1 MTADLSTR
9 TAATTGTGGHD
20 PRQWR
25 GIFTI
30 PATPF
35 AEDGALDLDDLRR
48 NVEFSVECG
57 AHGIV
62 HPVMASEFFVL
73 SEAERLQM
81 IPLVAQWVAG
91 RCPVVIGVSGVS
103 TQAAVPLARAARDAG
118 ADAVIAMPPYVQ
130 KYSDEDVLRY
140 FAAISRAVK
149 GLPIFVQNAGMAA
162 VGHDHLLKIV
172 REVEGVHFVKEEVAP
187 ALVNMSRLID
197 VREPGIWGV
206 FGGHGCQHLFSEL
219 RRGAVGNMPVNTF
232 TDVFVRMFEL
242 WEAGQQ
248 QEAEALHRRL
258 MPLITRSGPAK
269 EALVRRGVIRSA
281 KTRAA
286 SGAGFDSY
294 DRAEVDT
301 FWPEL
306 EAAFT
311 WRPTVSPSSHS
322 PIRATPGG
330 THSTDG

>member
-1 MTADLSTR
+1 MTADQHTSS
-9 TAATTGTGGHD
+9 AAANNTGGQG
-20 PRQWR
+20 PKSWR

-35 AEDGALDLDDLRR
+35 TDTGELDLDSLKR

-73 SEAERLQM
+73 SESERLEM
-81 IPLVAQWVAG
+81 VPLVTRWTAG

-103 TQAAVPLARAARDAG
+103 TQAAVPLARAAREAG

-130 KYSDEDVLRY
+130 KYSDDDVLRY
-140 FAAISRAVK
+140 FAAISHAVE

-162 VGHDHLLKIV
+162 VGRDHLLKIV

-187 ALVNMSRLID
+187 ALVNMSKLID
-197 VREPGIWGV
+197 VHEPGIWGV

-219 RRGAVGNMPVNTF
+219 RRGAAGNMPVNTF
-232 TDVFVRMFEL
+232 TDIFVRMFEL
-242 WEAGQQ
+242 WEAGHQ

-258 MPLITRSGPAK
+258 MPLTTRTGPAK

-281 KTRAA
+281 KTRSAG
-286 SGAGFDSY
+286 GAGFDSY
-294 DRAEVDT
+294 DRAEVDA
-301 FWPEL
+301 FWPEI
-306 EAAFT
+306 EAEFT
-311 WRPTVSPSSHS
+311 WRPGKRS
-322 PIRATPGG
+322 TPA
-330 THSTDG
+330 